1 MGAVKSG
8 GLTRASSTEHRSWG
22 GQFSTYLGHRRP
34 SRHRSARGTTR
45 PQARTTTVGVGTTTV
60 RNLAVAPT
68 CPDQLHAVDG
78 DGLARPDPPRSR
90 STTAARSSTKT
101 QLARRGERV
110 HRRRRIA
117 ALVGCRWRWLRSHGH
132 VHDPGQSLRPSRE
145 GVVPASGPVVGSAR
159 CGVVPA
165 SGPVVGSA
173 RCGGRGGGSR
183 ADMAVAATQT
193 FTSSGTFTLPS
204 ARQARKYTVRPG

>member
-1 MGAVKSG
+1 VTARIRVVPRPCCPMGAVKSG

-159 CGVVPA
+159 CG
-165 SGPVVGSA
+165 
-173 RCGGRGGGSR
+173 GRGGGSR

-193 FTSSGTFTLPS
+193 FTSSGTFTMPS